1 MPKKKNIAKTFS
13 IAADIVEFDDSGVRS
28 YSPHS
33 ESGYIVRFASAG
45 DPVEILFTEGT
56 RLVCRFPK
64 TKHIAVIEK
73 TQVICNEA

>member
-1 MPKKKNIAKTFS
+1 MPKNNKIAKTFS

-28 YSPHS
+28 YSPHTD
-33 ESGYIVRFASAG
+33 SGYIVKFASAG
-45 DPVEILFTEGT
+45 DPVEILFAEGT